1 MIQYDEQTLQ
11 LIEEEISYIYDS
23 DATGYPEDEYLLDL
37 RKRILNEHAL
47 TREAQ
52 EELLPDIIAFNDA
65 LHDALKRMYDR
76 AHELYRQM
84 SAIQPNIM
92 LTAKCYLA
100 YDYPALH
107 PYQKEDR
114 QELFNAISDSGWNL
128 MYDDGIPFPLVLP
141 DHLEDSF
148 ESFIGL
154 DCPPPN
160 WNEGLNMEL
169 TKDLHLIRQF
179 HQLFDHTKFAI
190 TDFIF
195 CRDFVFEFSINYTEK
210 KHIKKDTYE
219 NFCKKT
225 LQR

>member
-23 DATGYPEDEYLLDL
+23 DATGYPEGEYLLDL
-37 RKRILNEHAL
+37 RKRILNEQAC
-47 TREAQ
+47 TRKAQ

-84 SAIQPNIM
+84 SAIQPDIM
-92 LTAKCYLA
+92 LTAKCYFA

-114 QELFNAISDSGWNL
+114 QELFNAISDFGWNRL
-128 MYDDGIPFPLVLP
+128 YADGVTFSLELPRDIDMPF
-141 DHLEDSF
+141 E
-148 ESFIGL
+148 EFIGME
-154 DCPPPN
+154 CPPPN
-160 WNEGLNMEL
+160 WNEGLDREL
-169 TKDLHLIRQF
+169 TKDLHLINAF
-179 HQLFDHTKFAI
+179 HNLFDHTKFAL

-195 CRDFVFEFSINYTEK
+195 CRDFVFEYSTIIQEQTN
-210 KHIKKDTYE
+210 
-219 NFCKKT
+219 
-225 LQR
+225 

>member
-23 DATGYPEDEYLLDL
+23 DATGYPEGEYLLDL
-37 RKRILNEHAL
+37 RKRILNEQAL

-52 EELLPDIIAFNDA
+52 KELLPDIIAFNDA

-84 SAIQPNIM
+84 SAIQPDVM

-114 QELFNAISDSGWNL
+114 QELFNAISDFGWNPL
-128 MYDDGIPFPLVLP
+128 YEDGVSFPLVLP
-141 DHLEDSF
+141 RDLDQSF
-148 ESFIGL
+148 DSFIGM

-160 WNEGLNMEL
+160 WNELLDEEL
-169 TKDLHLIRQF
+169 TKDLHIIQQF
-179 HQLFDHTKFAI
+179 HNLFDHTKFAL
-190 TDFIF
+190 TDIIF
-195 CRDFVFEFSINYTEK
+195 VRDFKESIK
-210 KHIKKDTYE
+210 IDIW
-219 NFCKKT
+219 
-225 LQR
+225 

>member
-11 LIEEEISYIYDS
+11 FIEDGICCIYDS
-23 DATGYPEDEYLLDL
+23 DATGYPEGEYLLDL
-37 RKRILNEHAL
+37 RKRILNEQAC
-47 TREAQ
+47 TRKAR

-84 SAIQPNIM
+84 SAIQPDIM

-114 QELFNAISDSGWNL
+114 QELFNAISDFGWNSL
-128 MYDDGIPFPLVLP
+128 YADGVTFSLVLP
-141 DHLEDSF
+141 RDIDMPF
-148 ESFIGL
+148 DTIRGM
-154 DCPPPN
+154 DCTPFN
-160 WNEGLNMEL
+160 WNEGLDPEL
-169 TKDLHLIRQF
+169 TKDLHINRAF
-179 HQLFDHTKFAI
+179 HNLFDHTKFAL

-195 CRDFVFEFSINYTEK
+195 CRDFVFEFSTINEEK
-210 KHIKKDTYE
+210 LLNRESYGKD
-219 NFCKKT
+219 
-225 LQR
+225 

>member
-11 LIEEEISYIYDS
+11 LIEEEICYIYDS
-23 DATGYPEDEYLLDL
+23 DATGYPEGEYLLDL
-37 RKRILNEHAL
+37 RKRILNEQAC
-47 TREAQ
+47 TRKAQ

-84 SAIQPNIM
+84 SAIQPDIM

-114 QELFNAISDSGWNL
+114 QELFNAISDFGWNSL
-128 MYDDGIPFPLVLP
+128 YADGVTFSLVLP
-141 DHLEDSF
+141 RDIDMPF
-148 ESFIGL
+148 DTIRGM
-154 DCPPPN
+154 DCTPFN
-160 WNEGLNMEL
+160 WNEGLDPEL
-169 TKDLHLIRQF
+169 TKDLHINRAF
-179 HQLFDHTKFAI
+179 HNLFDHTKFAL

-195 CRDFVFEFSINYTEK
+195 CRDFVFEYSTINEEK
-210 KHIKKDTYE
+210 LLNRESYGKY
-219 NFCKKT
+219 
-225 LQR
+225 

>member
-23 DATGYPEDEYLLDL
+23 DATGYPEGEYLLDL
-37 RKRILNEHAL
+37 RKRILNEQAC
-47 TREAQ
+47 TRKAQ

-84 SAIQPNIM
+84 SAIQPDIM

-114 QELFNAISDSGWNL
+114 QELFNAISDFGWNRL
-128 MYDDGIPFPLVLP
+128 YADGVTFSLELPRDIDMPF
-141 DHLEDSF
+141 DS
-148 ESFIGL
+148 IRGM
-154 DCPPPN
+154 DCTPFN
-160 WNEGLNMEL
+160 WNEGLDPEL
-169 TKDLHLIRQF
+169 TKDLHINRAF
-179 HQLFDHTKFAI
+179 HNLFDHTKFAL

-195 CRDFVFEFSINYTEK
+195 CRDFVFEFSTINEEK
-210 KHIKKDTYE
+210 LLNRESYGKD
-219 NFCKKT
+219 
-225 LQR
+225 

>member
-11 LIEEEISYIYDS
+11 LIEEEITYIYQS
-23 DATGYPEDEYLLDL
+23 DVTGYPQSEFLLDL
-37 RKRILNEHAL
+37 RKRILNEQAC
-47 TREAQ
+47 TRKAQ

-84 SAIQPNIM
+84 SAIQPDIM

-114 QELFNAISDSGWNL
+114 QELFNAISDFGWNRL
-128 MYDDGIPFPLVLP
+128 YADGVTFSLVLP
-141 DHLEDSF
+141 RDIDMPF
-148 ESFIGL
+148 DTIRGM
-154 DCPPPN
+154 DCTPFN
-160 WNEGLNMEL
+160 WNEGLDSEL
-169 TKDLHLIRQF
+169 TKDLHINRAF
-179 HQLFDHTKFAI
+179 HNLFDHTKFAI

-195 CRDFVFEFSINYTEK
+195 CRDFVFEFSTINEEK
-210 KHIKKDTYE
+210 LLNRKSHGND
-219 NFCKKT
+219 
-225 LQR
+225 